1 MKKGLLSLLALALTV
16 VGCQNYDDQ
25 FEELTSQITSLQTTV
40 DGLTGVTATLTS
52 LQSTVA
58 GITSAIAAL
67 PTTDSVADLTGL
79 VNQLNTISST
89 LATLQDRL
97 ANVVTADD
105 LATISNTLGNVEAD
119 VHELLTGSSAINQ
132 DIIITTTAE
141 LDYMETVIEVGE
153 NAPSGYIVTGNVTV
167 NHGNLSAAEITRA
180 NALTAK
186 LITVIGAV
194 NVDGAVDLATLAYI
208 QGDYTVTGTDIVSVP
223 LLANITG
230 DVEIDGGIGVIAFD
244 ALATVGGDID
254 IVPAA
259 TTVSVTSVDLD
270 GVNITGSFQSGT
282 INFPNATSL
291 NLGSALF
298 TSLQAAEATDIDS
311 SRETFGAL
319 TINTPKADT
328 IDFDAE
334 TVGALILT
342 TNTDTLVHFDD
353 LDTAGAITS
362 TEAGA
367 QFHIPALTS
376 TAGGAIDVV
385 ADVVNASGLVT
396 VTAAFAADFNGSAS
410 VMLDA
415 LEDVNA
421 ALTLDAYAVINLPNA
436 NVDAA
441 GSIISSTATIVTV
454 QAVDDLAADVPAGT
468 VDLTLTGHDAN
479 VVIASG
485 SNLVDIDVTAGD
497 DSAITFTDNSVAA
510 DDLLNI
516 VLTDVATATFSGGNA
531 TNFTGNNLLY
541 IDIPAASSIATATT
555 TGDIIRFISAGTT
568 LAEWNNT
575 ANVKD
580 DPNVDSGEEAVT
592 VDIAGSLLTSVNLST
607 VEKVRVVDLD
617 ATNSNL
623 TEVIAPAL
631 TNLLTPGAN
640 PSFTVELSSTVTYT
654 EATLRVADGV
664 NPTVEFIEGHLHAP
678 GVSTWAAYITAISV
692 ANPSPTVSIDF
703 ANVVGIENDG
713 TTTTHADMST
723 AFAADAANVDTG
735 ADSRGGTADTTVNAG
750 VISTDLELSLIS
762 ATARN

>member
-67 PTTDSVADLTGL
+67 PTTDSVADLSGL
-79 VNQLNTISST
+79 VAQLNTISTT
-89 LATLQDRL
+89 LAGLQASL

-105 LATISNTLGNVEAD
+105 LATISNTLGDVEAD

-132 DIIITTTAE
+132 DVIITTAAE

-167 NHGNLSAAEITRA
+167 DHTNLNAAQIVRA
-180 NALTAK
+180 DALTAK
-186 LITVIGAV
+186 LITVIG
-194 NVDGAVDLATLAYI
+194 NVDVEGAVDLSTLAYI
-208 QGDYTVTGTDIVSVP
+208 QGNYDVGADSAVITLLRNLTGNLT
-223 LLANITG
+223 
-230 DVEIDGGIGVIAFD
+230 IDGEAGTINYSD
-244 ALATVGGDID
+244 LATIGGNVTITNT
-254 IVPAA
+254 A
-259 TTVSVTSVDLD
+259 SVTSL
-270 GVNITGSFQSGT
+270 NFSGT
-282 INFPNATSL
+282 NIGGSLNSGTVTLDNAGSI
-291 NLGSALF
+291 NLGSALISSL
-298 TSLQAAEATDIDS
+298 TSANATDIDS
-311 SRETFGAL
+311 SLDEFTGAL

-328 IDFDAE
+328 IDFAADEIAGLL
-334 TVGALILT
+334 TLT
-342 TNTDTLVHFDD
+342 TNTDTLVHFDS
-353 LDTAGAITS
+353 LATHAGITS

-396 VTAAFAADFNGSAS
+396 VTTNAADFNGSAS
-410 VMLDA
+410 VNLSA

-436 NVDAA
+436 NVDGA
-441 GSIISSTATIVTV
+441 GSIISSTATNVTV

-479 VVIASG
+479 VVIAAG
-485 SNLVDIDVTAGD
+485 SNLVDIDVTAAAG
-497 DSAITFTDNSVAA
+497 SAITFTDNSVAA

-541 IDIPAASSIATATT
+541 TTIAAASTIATATT
-555 TGDIIRFISAGTT
+555 TGDIIRFISDGTS

-580 DPNVDSGEEAVT
+580 DPAVASGEEAVT
-592 VDIAGSLLTSVNLST
+592 VDIEGSLLSSIDLSS
-607 VEKVRVVDLD
+607 VEKVRVVNLP
-617 ATNSNL
+617 ASNSNL
-623 TEVIAPAL
+623 SEVVAPAL
-631 TNLLTPGAN
+631 TNLLTAGAN
-640 PSFTVELSSTVTYT
+640 PSFTIAFSNTVTYT

-664 NPTVEFIEGHLHAP
+664 NPTVDFIEGHLHAP
-678 GVSTWAAYITAISV
+678 GAATWAAYITAISV
-692 ANPSPTVSIDF
+692 ANPSPTVSLDWSS
-703 ANVVGIENDG
+703 VVGIENDG
-713 TTTTHADMST
+713 TALAATTMTA

-735 ADSRGGTADTTVNAG
+735 IDSRGGSADTTVNAG
-750 VISTDLELSLIS
+750 VINTTLELSLIS